1 MFEWIWERLVV
12 GGIIVYDD
20 YGFQRTVGI
29 TRHVEE
35 AKGED
40 DRVFVYNLNGHGIF
54 IKTK

>member
-1 MFEWIWERLVV
+1 VV

-54 IKTK
+54 IKTN